1 MGHHNF
7 DGADPEMMKR
17 IEELRGKMREGSV
30 DDLALNLKRA
40 QLSQNIGALHDHPEG
55 RLTDKDDGALQYAV
69 AQTGGKV
76 IVNFGTP
83 VSWIGMNPEDAEAMA
98 NVLMAKA
105 REARKMIVKGDG
117 KSLKSRL
124 LQSAT

>member
-7 DGADPEMMKR
+7 DGVDPQMEAKMA
-17 IEELRGKMREGSV
+17 ELRRKLQV
-30 DDLALNLKRA
+30 DDLELRKA
-40 QLSQNIGALHDHPEG
+40 QLSQNIGALHDHPER
-55 RLTDKDDGALQYAV
+55 RLTDKDEGALQYAV
-69 AQTGGKV
+69 AQTGGK
-76 IVNFGTP
+76 IIINFGTP

-117 KSLKSRL
+117 KSFKSRL
-124 LQSAT
+124 LQSTT